1 MWQILEDK
9 NVVTFPRPI
18 YGRIPNFI
26 GANVA
31 AEKLMEL
38 SIWRKAR
45 VIKSNPDAPQ
55 KWVRESALRHG
66 KTVFMA
72 VPRLKEEKCFI
83 RLDPK
88 KIPSSAQ
95 ASTIRG
101 AFQYGEQVFPDEINS
116 VDLIIVGSVAV
127 NKRGG
132 KLGKGGGFSD
142 LEYAIAR
149 EYNIIDQ
156 YTPIVTTVHH
166 LQEVEYEIPMCTHD
180 VPLSYIVTREKAMK
194 TDLVY
199 PKPSGIHWDIIGDKL
214 KEIPILQRL
223 NAKKQ

>member
-1 MWQILEDK
+1 M
-9 NVVTFPRPI
+9 
-18 YGRIPNFI
+18 
-26 GANVA
+26 
-31 AEKLMEL
+31 
-38 SIWRKAR
+38 
-45 VIKSNPDAPQ
+45 
-55 KWVRESALRHG
+55 
-66 KTVFMA
+66 
-72 VPRLKEEKCFI
+72 PRLKEEKCFI

-95 ASTIRG
+95 ASTIKG
-101 AFQYGEQVFPDEINS
+101 AFRYGEQVFPDEINS

-149 EYNIIDQ
+149 EYNIINQD
-156 YTPIVTTVHH
+156 TPIVTTVHH
-166 LQEVEYEIPMCTHD
+166 FQEVEYEIPMHAHD

-194 TDLVY
+194 TDSVY
-199 PKPSGIHWDIIGDKL
+199 PKPSGIYWDIIGDKL